1 MRRFI
6 FASGVLT
13 IFLSSIS
20 EAVYAQCGTA
30 GDQVTYGSNSWIGYV
45 YNGQNN
51 FTTGYQGFITE
62 TQNFDEGFNGDFG
75 PFAVN
80 TACSVT
86 STDFSV
92 RFKMQLN
99 LACGTYQFTVGA
111 DDGVR
116 FSTDGGSTFLINDY
130 SDHGYRTTTTTAYL
144 TGGTYNFIV
153 EYYENTGNNRVTF
166 AYSFISNSTG
176 GVVGSDQTVCGSP
189 TIDPAAFTSAS
200 PALFCTG
207 NPLTYQWQSSPDNS
221 TWSAISGQTS
231 ATYDIP
237 SGFPAG
243 TQYFRRRATDNI
255 TADVV
260 YSNTVTVL
268 GQTAAGDQITYG
280 SGATPWIGYVYDGV
294 DNFST
299 NYLGFI
305 TEPIATSFDE
315 SFTCD
320 ACTISLNGC
329 NLFTETFT
337 VRFKS
342 QQTLPCG
349 NYQFTV
355 GGDDGVR
362 LSIDG
367 GSTFL
372 INDYSV
378 HGYRTATATTYLTG
392 GTYNFVLEYYEDGGG
407 NRVSFTSSLVS
418 DGIGGQIGSSQTLCN
433 SGAIDPAAF
442 TNITSAAFCT
452 GVLTYQWQDSPDN
465 STFTNISGANSSTF
479 DIPSG
484 FPAPAT
490 RYYRR
495 SATNGVTTEYS
506 NTATIISTT
515 VSGDEVTYGNGSWIG
530 YAYDGVNNYSS
541 PSYQGSFTE
550 SAIFDES
557 FCGDNCDFT
566 IAGCPLNTQTF
577 TVRFKMRITLANA
590 GYTFTIGADD
600 GVRLS
605 IDGGSTYLL
614 SDYSDHG
621 YRTVSSGVTNLNGT
635 YDLVL
640 EFYENSGGNRV
651 SFSYVAG
658 ALPVTL
664 SEFKGRQVGDYNML
678 EWTTASEKNNQGFYI
693 ERSLDARKFESI
705 GWIPGNGTTLVKQ
718 SYSFKDELPQ
728 IGINYYRLNQQD
740 FDLKQ
745 EYSNVISVASSGEPQ
760 FNLYPNP
767 SKGDITIAY
776 STQQDETAYLKIID
790 TIRGGD
796 TNFSATQSQGKFH
809 LSNLPSGIYLAW
821 ITVGKN
827 SVKKKFI
834 VLE

>member
-1 MRRFI
+1 MRRLI
-6 FASGVLT
+6 FLIVALIIV
-13 IFLSSIS
+13 LSSIS
-20 EAVYAQCGTA
+20 AAVHAQCGSA
-30 GDQVTYGSNSWIGYV
+30 GDQVTYGNNSWIGYV

-62 TQNFDEGFNGDFG
+62 SQNFDEGFNGDFG

-80 TACSVT
+80 TACSVN
-86 STDFSV
+86 SIDFSV
-92 RFKMQLN
+92 RFKMRIA
-99 LACGTYQFTVGA
+99 LACGSYQFTIGG

-116 FSTDGGSTFLINDY
+116 LSIDGGSTFVLNDY
-130 SDHGYRTTTTTAYL
+130 SDHGYRTLTTSTYL
-144 TGGTYNFIV
+144 TGGTYDFV
-153 EYYENTGNNRVTF
+153 LEYYENAGNNRVTF
-166 AYSFISNSTG
+166 TSTFLSSSFG
-176 GVVGSDQTVCGSP
+176 GVVGSDQTVCGGP
-189 TIDPAAFTSAS
+189 VIDPAAFTSSSSAI
-200 PALFCTG
+200 FCTG
-207 NPLTYQWQSSPDNS
+207 NAFTYQWQSSPDNS
-221 TWSAISGQTS
+221 AWSNISGATS

-243 TQYFRRRATDNI
+243 TQYFRRRATDNL
-255 TADVV
+255 TAAVV
-260 YSNTVTVL
+260 YSNTLTVT
-268 GQTAAGDQITYG
+268 GQTSAGDQTTYG

-294 DNFST
+294 NNFST
-299 NYLGFI
+299 NYLGFV
-305 TEPIATSFDE
+305 TEPLAASFDE
-315 SFTCD
+315 SFTCG
-320 ACTISLNGC
+320 ACTISINGC
-329 NLFTETFT
+329 SLFTDTFS

-349 NYQFTV
+349 NYQFTI

-372 INDYSV
+372 INDYSD
-378 HGYRTATATTYLTG
+378 HSYRTATATTYLPA
-392 GTYNFVLEYYEDGGG
+392 GTYNFVLEYYENSGG
-407 NRVSFTSSLVS
+407 NRVTFASTITSN
-418 DGIGGQIGSSQTLCN
+418 GIGGQIGSSQTLCN

-465 STFTNISGANSSTF
+465 TTFTNISGATSATY

-506 NTATIISTT
+506 NTVTVTSTV
-515 VSGDEVTYGNGSWIG
+515 VSGDEVTYGSGSWIG

-541 PSYQGSFTE
+541 VNYQGSFTE
-550 SAIFDES
+550 PAIFDES
-557 FCGDNCDFT
+557 FCGDNCDFA

-614 SDYSDHG
+614 NDYSDHG
-621 YRTVSSGVTNLNGT
+621 YRTVASGVTNLNGT
-635 YDLVL
+635 YDFVL
-640 EFYENSGGNRV
+640 EFYENGGGNRV
-651 SFSYVAG
+651 SFSYVAS

-664 SEFKGRQVGDYNML
+664 SDFKGRQFDNYNLL

-693 ERSLDARKFESI
+693 ERSLDAGKFESI

-718 SYSFKDELPQ
+718 SYSFKDEQPQ
-728 IGINYYRLNQQD
+728 VGINYYRLNQQD

-745 EYSNVISVASSGEPQ
+745 EYSNVISVTSSSEPQ

-767 SKGDITIAY
+767 SRNDVTITYPI
-776 STQQDETAYLKIID
+776 QQSETAYLKIID

-796 TNFSATQSQGKFH
+796 TNFSVTQSQGKFH
-809 LSNLPSGIYLAW
+809 LSNLPPGIYLAW
-821 ITVGKN
+821 VTVGKN
-827 SVKKKFI
+827 SAKKKFI
-834 VLE
+834 ISE

>member
-1 MRRFI
+1 MRTFI
-6 FASGVLT
+6 FVTGILT
-13 IFLSSIS
+13 IFLGSIS
-20 EAVYAQCGTA
+20 EALYAQCGTA

-51 FTTGYQGFITE
+51 FTTAYQGFITE

-130 SDHGYRTTTTTAYL
+130 SDHGYRTTTATTFL
-144 TGGTYNFIV
+144 TGGLYNFIT
-153 EYYENTGNNRVTF
+153 EYYENGGNNRVTF
-166 AYSFISNSTG
+166 SYVFLSNSTG
-176 GVVGSDQTVCGSP
+176 GVIGSDQTVCGNP
-189 TIDPAAFTSAS
+189 AIDPTAFTSTS
-200 PALFCTG
+200 PALFCSG
-207 NPLTYQWQSSPDNS
+207 NALTYQWQSSPDNS
-221 TWSAISGQTS
+221 VWSDISGANS
-231 ATYDIP
+231 VIYDIP
-237 SGFPAG
+237 SGFAIG
-243 TQYFRRRATDNI
+243 TQYFRRRATDNV
-255 TADVV
+255 TSDVA
-260 YSNTVTVL
+260 YSNTLTVI
-268 GQTAAGDQITYG
+268 GQNSLGDQVTYG

-294 DNFST
+294 NNFST
-299 NYLGFI
+299 NYLGYL
-305 TEPIATSFDE
+305 TEPAAANFDE

-349 NYQFTV
+349 NYQFTI

-372 INDYSV
+372 INDYNDHS
-378 HGYRTATATTYLTG
+378 YRTATATTYLTA
-392 GTYNFVLEYYEDGGG
+392 GTYDLVLEYYESGGG
-407 NRVSFTSSLVS
+407 NRVTFSSSIVS
-418 DGIGGQIGSSQTLCN
+418 NGTGGQIGSSQTLCN
-433 SGAIDPAAF
+433 AGAIDPAAF

-465 STFTNISGANSSTF
+465 STFTDISGATSATY

-495 SATNGVTTEYS
+495 SAANGVTTEYS
-506 NTATIISTT
+506 NTVTIIATS
-515 VSGDEVTYGNGSWIG
+515 VSGDQVTYGNGSWIG

-550 SAIFDES
+550 PAIFDES

-621 YRTVSSGVTNLNGT
+621 YRTITSGVTNLNGT
-635 YDLVL
+635 YDFIL
-640 EFYENSGGNRV
+640 EFYENGGGNRV
-651 SFSYVAG
+651 SFNYVAG
-658 ALPVTL
+658 PLPVTL
-664 SEFKGRQVGDYNML
+664 TEFNGRQVDNHNLL
-678 EWTTASEKNNQGFYI
+678 EWTTASEKNNSGFYV

-705 GWIPGNGTTLVKQ
+705 GWVAGNGTTLIQQ
-718 SYSFKDELPQ
+718 SYFLKDEQPQ
-728 IGINYYRLNQQD
+728 VGINYYRLNQQD

-745 EYSNVISVASSGEPQ
+745 EYSKVISITYNGEQ
-760 FNLYPNP
+760 EFNLYPNP
-767 SKGDITIAY
+767 SKGDVTITYHA
-776 STQQDETAYLKIID
+776 QLGEVPYLKIID

-796 TNFSATQSQGKFH
+796 TNFSAIQSQGKFY
-809 LSNLPSGIYLAW
+809 LSNLPPGIYLAW

-827 SVKKKFI
+827 SAKKKFI
-834 VLE
+834 ILE